1 MNQKNIDVRDY
12 SYVFCTKKR
21 LELVQACKHS
31 SGLVGLRKKWAT
43 AAILT
48 LASGS
53 VFIFSPN
60 GQVKAAE
67 NSNVAKQ
74 VSNSEK
80 QTNVADFQAK
90 HQSGLAKS
98 AGTVE
103 DNTLESKQ
111 QENTPVSTQTSENGQ
126 VEKANTQTQAAS
138 ANSTQNNGTQA
149 DDQTQPDTNLQN
161 QVTPPANN
169 QDHVK
174 GNVQSAWDQG
184 YKGEHTVVAA
194 GLDRKNVV

>member
-1 MNQKNIDVRDY
+1 MSQKNFDVRDY

-80 QTNVADFQAK
+80 QTDVADSQARQQNILIQCWMITRRSSRSTLFLLLCK
-90 HQSGLAKS
+90 
-98 AGTVE
+98 VE
-103 DNTLESKQ
+103 MK
-111 QENTPVSTQTSENGQ
+111 PM
-126 VEKANTQTQAAS
+126 
-138 ANSTQNNGTQA
+138 
-149 DDQTQPDTNLQN
+149 P
-161 QVTPPANN
+161 
-169 QDHVK
+169 
-174 GNVQSAWDQG
+174 
-184 YKGEHTVVAA
+184 
-194 GLDRKNVV
+194 

>member
-1 MNQKNIDVRDY
+1 MSQKNFDVRDY

-67 NSNVAKQ
+67 NSNAAKQ
-74 VSNSEK
+74 VSSSEK
-80 QTNVADFQAK
+80 QTNIADFQAK
-90 HQSGLAKS
+90 QQSDLAKS
-98 AGTVE
+98 AGTAE
-103 DNTLESKQ
+103 DDTLESKQ
-111 QENTPVSTQTSENGQ
+111 QENTTGSTQTSENGQ
-126 VEKANTQTQAAS
+126 VEKANAQTQTTSVNS
-138 ANSTQNNGTQA
+138 AHDNSTQA
-149 DDQTQPDTNLQN
+149 DAQPATNSQN
-161 QVTPPANN
+161 QVTPPAND

-174 GNVQSAWDQG
+174 GNVQSAWD
-184 YKGEHTVVAA
+184 
-194 GLDRKNVV
+194 

>member
-67 NSNVAKQ
+67 
-74 VSNSEK
+74 
-80 QTNVADFQAK
+80 
-90 HQSGLAKS
+90 
-98 AGTVE
+98 
-103 DNTLESKQ
+103 SKCQ
-111 QENTPVSTQTSENGQ
+111 YFCGR
-126 VEKANTQTQAAS
+126 
-138 ANSTQNNGTQA
+138 
-149 DDQTQPDTNLQN
+149 L
-161 QVTPPANN
+161 
-169 QDHVK
+169 
-174 GNVQSAWDQG
+174 
-184 YKGEHTVVAA
+184 
-194 GLDRKNVV
+194 